1 MNRIDLAYFALGTVF
16 VFFGLLCCATAVIR
30 KHRETSVLIWLGIWS
45 GMYGANLLLGL
56 PAVFTQ
62 LPHPMQVVT
71 PFVRN
76 AFAYLLLVAG
86 LLVWAELTIGKMRR
100 FTQWMAIIGTAIA
113 LGGIGEFLF
122 TNSGNR
128 LIPYNNLLVVIA
140 LLSLTAVVAVPKLSK
155 KYLLFPHPVLAVGTL
170 AFTAEA
176 LFRNISRWLA
186 LPSRAFPLLD
196 EFAFALFLFSFA
208 FVAAQKVFTN
218 ERRLLSI
225 EKELEIARQIQT
237 SILPTSTPDILDLK
251 VAAAY
256 EPMTAIGGDFYE
268 FLPVDAR
275 HGGFLMADV
284 SGHGVPAAL
293 IASMLKVAM
302 QSVVGCSHQPA
313 EVLRVLNRTLSSQ
326 LRGQFITAAYL
337 WLDMEERVASYSA
350 AGHQPLLRYRQG
362 RIEPIESNG
371 LLFGVMQDVDY
382 PVCAMTLESGDR
394 FLLYTDGLVEPENA
408 AGESFGDAKLQRVLS
423 DAQTKSPAE
432 LVTQLLA
439 EVRRWPPP
447 SIALQDD
454 ITLMAIDVA

>member
-1 MNRIDLAYFALGTVF
+1 MNGIDLAYFALGTVF

-45 GMYGANLLLGL
+45 AMYGTNLLLGMRV
-56 PAVFTQ
+56 VFNE
-62 LPHPMQVVT
+62 LPHWGQVAI
-71 PFVRN
+71 PFLRN

-86 LLVWAELTIGKMRR
+86 LLVWAELTVGKMRR
-100 FTQWMAIIGTAIA
+100 LTQWMAIIGTVIA
-113 LGGIGEFLF
+113 LGGIGEFLW
-122 TNSGNR
+122 TNSGMK
-128 LIPYNNLLVVIA
+128 LILYNNLLVVFA
-140 LLSLTAVVAVPKLSK
+140 LLALTTVVAVPKLSR

-170 AFTAEA
+170 AFAAEA

-186 LPSRAFPLLD
+186 LPNPKFSLLD
-196 EFAFALFLFSFA
+196 EFAFALFLFSFG
-208 FVAAQKVFTN
+208 FVAAQKVFSN
-218 ERRLLSI
+218 ERRLISI
-225 EKELEIARQIQT
+225 EKELEIARKIQI
-237 SILPTSTPDILDLK
+237 SILPTGAPEILNLNI
-251 VAAAY
+251 AAEY
-256 EPMTAIGGDFYE
+256 VPMTAIGGDFYE
-268 FLPVDAR
+268 FLPVDER

-302 QSVVGCSHQPA
+302 QSVVSCSHQPA

-337 WLDMEERVASYSA
+337 WLDMEARVASYSS

-362 RIEPIESNG
+362 AIEPIESNG

-382 PVCAMTLESGDR
+382 PECALTLESGDR

-408 AGESFGDAKLQRVLS
+408 AGESFGDAELPRILLDSVK
-423 DAQTKSPAE
+423 KSPTE
-432 LVTQLLA
+432 LLTQLLE

-454 ITLMAIDVA
+454 VTLMAIDVA

>member
-1 MNRIDLAYFALGTVF
+1 MNGIDLAYFALGTVF

-45 GMYGANLLLGL
+45 AMYGTNLLLGMRV
-56 PAVFTQ
+56 VFNE
-62 LPHPMQVVT
+62 LPHWGQVAI
-71 PFVRN
+71 PFLRN

-86 LLVWAELTIGKMRR
+86 LLVWAELTVGKMRR
-100 FTQWMAIIGTAIA
+100 LTQWMAIIGTVIA
-113 LGGIGEFLF
+113 LGGIGEFLW
-122 TNSGNR
+122 TNSGMK
-128 LIPYNNLLVVIA
+128 LILYNNLLVVFA
-140 LLSLTAVVAVPKLSK
+140 LLALTTVVAVPKLSR

-170 AFTAEA
+170 AFAAEA

-186 LPSRAFPLLD
+186 LPNPI
-196 EFAFALFLFSFA
+196 FS
-208 FVAAQKVFTN
+208 N
-218 ERRLLSI
+218 ERRLISI
-225 EKELEIARQIQT
+225 EKELEIARKIQI
-237 SILPTSTPDILDLK
+237 SILPTGAPEILNLNI
-251 VAAAY
+251 AAEY
-256 EPMTAIGGDFYE
+256 VPMTAIGGDFYE
-268 FLPVDAR
+268 FLPVDER

-302 QSVVGCSHQPA
+302 QSVVSCSHQPA

-337 WLDMEERVASYSA
+337 WLDMEARVASYSS

-362 RIEPIESNG
+362 AIEPIESNG

-382 PVCAMTLESGDR
+382 PECALTLESGDR

-408 AGESFGDAKLQRVLS
+408 AGESFGDAELPRILLDSVK
-423 DAQTKSPAE
+423 KSPTE
-432 LVTQLLA
+432 LLTQLLE

-454 ITLMAIDVA
+454 VTLMAIDVA